1 MVFFVAYLPL
11 STGQGNVDESAGVLE
26 ALESTALGDLRLL
39 LGLNLF
45 VKILV
50 SNCVV
55 GGNHRGGC
63 AHLEMVSVA
72 SVGVR
77 TLGV

>member
-1 MVFFVAYLPL
+1 MVAHL
-11 STGQGNVDESAGVLE
+11 SLAAGQGDVDETASVLQ

-45 VKILV
+45 VEILV

-55 GGNHRGGC
+55 VGNHRGGC
-63 AHLEMVSVA
+63 AHLEIVSVA